1 MNLKLRKEIIL
12 NIFNVFGLFRNKT
25 NFSASTLIE
34 PLIEEKFLLNKK
46 LGFEIEDG
54 TKRENSIFAAMT
66 KIENNVIKVM
76 IADIIDDIPE
86 YAVIM
91 QMDTF
96 PSIAMRLS
104 LDDEDFGTIAF
115 LVDDHWIEIGTSAQ
129 ARILMGVEN
138 LSEIFC
144 VWEKM
149 TSYDDMYKVLVN
161 FVNYVE
167 GI

>member
-1 MNLKLRKEIIL
+1 MNNNLKKEIIL
-12 NIFNVFGLFRNKT
+12 NIFNVMGVFRDKT
-25 NFSASTLIE
+25 NFSASTLNE
-34 PLIEEKFLLNKK
+34 PLIEEKFLLSKK
-46 LGFEIEDG
+46 LGFETEDG
-54 TKRENSIFAAMT
+54 KRENPIFAAMT
-66 KIENNVIKVM
+66 KIENNVIKIM
-76 IADIIDDIPE
+76 IADIIDEIPE
-86 YAVIM
+86 YAIIM
-91 QMDTF
+91 QMDNF

-115 LVDDHWIEIGTSAQ
+115 LVDDHWIEIGTNAQ

-144 VWEKM
+144 MWEKM
-149 TSYDDMYKVLVN
+149 TSYDDMYKVLVS